1 MKRVFIGDIMFGDS
15 AKIHDFETSED
26 IWNNSVYVID
36 RCTQKIKI
44 PRSVYDW
51 TSCETVLVYNMP
63 GYENSGE
70 DRFLIKAGTMC
81 RCWRIW
87 IQF

>member
-1 MKRVFIGDIMFGDS
+1 MWRNS
-15 AKIHDFETSED
+15 EKIQDFETSED

-36 RCTQKIKI
+36 RSTQKIKI
-44 PRSVYDW
+44 PKSVEDW
-51 TSCETVLVYNMP
+51 TRCETVLVYNVP
-63 GYENSGE
+63 EYNNQ

>member
-1 MKRVFIGDIMFGDS
+1 MWGDS
-15 AKIHDFETSED
+15 VKIQDFEAGED

-36 RCTQKIKI
+36 RNTQKIKV
-44 PRSVYDW
+44 PKSVDDW
-51 TSCETVLVYNMP
+51 MQCETILVYNEP
-63 GYENSGE
+63 NGE

>member
-1 MKRVFIGDIMFGDS
+1 MWGDS
-15 AKIHDFETSED
+15 VKIQDFQTSED

-36 RCTQKIKI
+36 RSI
-44 PRSVYDW
+44 
-51 TSCETVLVYNMP
+51 
-63 GYENSGE
+63 
-70 DRFLIKAGTMC
+70 C

>member
-1 MKRVFIGDIMFGDS
+1 MWGDS
-15 AKIHDFETSED
+15 AKIQDFEASED

-36 RCTQKIKI
+36 RYTQKIKI
-44 PRSVYDW
+44 PRSVDDW
-51 TSCETVLVYNMP
+51 MRCETVLVYNVP
-63 GYENSGE
+63 GYDSDGQ

>member
-1 MKRVFIGDIMFGDS
+1 MWRGSV
-15 AKIHDFETSED
+15 KIQDFETSED

-36 RCTQKIKI
+36 RSTQKIKI
-44 PRSVYDW
+44 PRSVEDW
-51 TSCETVLVYNMP
+51 MCETVLVYNIP
-63 GYENSGE
+63 ERNE

>member
-1 MKRVFIGDIMFGDS
+1 MPK
-15 AKIHDFETSED
+15 
-26 IWNNSVYVID
+26 SVD
-36 RCTQKIKI
+36 
-44 PRSVYDW
+44 DW
-51 TSCETVLVYNMP
+51 MHCETVLVYNMP
-63 GYENSGE
+63 GYENNGE